1 MMCSL
6 LNTSQN
12 HCGTQSLPNYN
23 YKIDMTR
30 TGNFEANIRSMNEL
44 LESLTLEALRG
55 EGSNWPPLDFF
66 GF

>member
-1 MMCSL
+1 MWSL

-12 HCGTQSLPNYN
+12 HCGTQSFPNYN

-55 EGSNWPPLDFF
+55 GGSN
-66 GF
+66 